1 MKPPVS
7 VPLPRPGT
15 RTPRGPFA
23 RAIAGDS
30 SAPVVH
36 VAVLDASPTRAAPPF
51 SHALAATG
59 PGLELVRFALD
70 ATADPNNLR
79 DVDVVVLKDEP
90 GGDAAPES
98 PLLDV
103 LSSLRKRQIGTAVV
117 TDRPWMFAGFT
128 SGVVCVPSSASAE
141 LLRGVCLS
149 LAHLRPV
156 LRQLDGEMLNL
167 ERLGRQIARH
177 LEEINQELRLA
188 ARLQHDFLPR
198 QLPGGGCLRFA
209 SLFRPYS
216 WVSGDTFD
224 IFRLDEHRVG
234 FYVADAVGHGLAAGL
249 LTMLIKNA
257 IQMARVSGGGG
268 FVSPGHILAR
278 LNEAMAAQELPD
290 SQFITAWY
298 GVIDESTRVLRYA
311 SGGHPPP
318 MVIDAD
324 GSARALTSDGCL
336 VGVFPD
342 QQFVEC
348 EETLASG
355 QRLLL
360 FSDGIEHILLAP
372 CTAENQPRRLS
383 DEVVPLATR
392 PAGELIAWLQDRL
405 DREPGGL
412 YRADDVTLIVVD
424 VD

>member
-1 MKPPVS
+1 MPP
-7 VPLPRPGT
+7 
-15 RTPRGPFA
+15 GPFA
-23 RAIAGDS
+23 HAISTD
-30 SAPVVH
+30 APVSVVH
-36 VAVLDASPTRAAPPF
+36 VAVLDSSPARAAPPF
-51 SHALAATG
+51 GHALADTG
-59 PGLELVRFALD
+59 PGLELVRAALD
-70 ATADPNNLR
+70 AASDPNGLR
-79 DVDVVVLKDEP
+79 DVDVVVLRDESAP
-90 GGDAAPES
+90 GATPAS
-98 PLLDV
+98 PLMDA
-103 LSSLRKRQIGTAVV
+103 LSSLRKRQIGAAVI
-117 TDRPWMFAGFT
+117 TDRPWMFAGFS
-128 SGVVCVPSSASAE
+128 SGVVCVPSDASAD
-141 LLRGVCLS
+141 LLRGVCLT
-149 LAHLRPV
+149 LAHLRPA
-156 LRQLDGEMLNL
+156 LQQLDGEMLNL
-167 ERLGRQIARH
+167 ERLGRQLARH

-224 IFRLDEHRVG
+224 IFRLDERRVG

-257 IQMARVSGGGG
+257 IQMARVAGDDG
-268 FVSPGHILAR
+268 FVSPGHVLAR

-298 GVIDESTRVLRYA
+298 GVIDETSRVLRYA

-324 GSARALTSDGCL
+324 GTARTLAGDGCL
-336 VGVFPD
+336 VGIFPD

-348 EETLASG
+348 EHRLTSG

-372 CTAENQPRRLS
+372 CTADGQPRHLS
-383 DEVVPLATR
+383 DEIAPLAR
-392 PAGELIAWLQDRL
+392 QPAGELIAWLQDRL

-412 YRADDVTLIVVD
+412 NRADDVTLIVVD